1 MLDAAEAQRL
11 ANAECAEHKRF
22 ARMAIKGDSGKG
34 TIRFLH
40 EDIKK
45 MSESEI
51 KREWEQ
57 AGLAE

>member
-1 MLDAAEAQRL
+1 MTTDLYGMVYPVPVNGPFDERY
-11 ANAECAEHKRF
+11 
-22 ARMAIKGDSGKG
+22 
-34 TIRFLH
+34 LH